1 MRRCRYARGVTAAND
16 TLTRE
21 DALTYLRRFPD
32 RGVPGFAFDLAL
44 VLASNG
50 VVAWLLAHGRLAPAH
65 LVALVAAEAA
75 LLVAI
80 AALAA
85 RAVPVRDWS
94 EPPKPWRERWP
105 VLVFALCWLGF
116 AYALTVTLIGGWPDL
131 LALRRPGAW
140 REAGLHWPLAATML
154 LALVHAYGDL
164 AHYRRHGAPY
174 LSTTSHDALARWMT
188 LLFGAIPFAVPFFVV
203 AIGGI
208 KLVERVLKRLRVEPG
223 PSMLTAALMIGC
235 GYAGFAVI
243 GWLASSGVSGWAIG
257 YVLAKTL
264 SEAAVAAI
272 PLVMRQVA
280 NEPPAASAVLR

>member
-1 MRRCRYARGVTAAND
+1 MAAAND
-16 TLTRE
+16 TLTRG

-32 RGVPGFAFDLAL
+32 RGLRGFAFDLAL
-44 VLASNG
+44 VLAANG
-50 VVAWLLAHGRLAPAH
+50 IVAWFLASGRLAPAH
-65 LVALVAAEAA
+65 LVALVATEAA
-75 LLVAI
+75 LLVVI
-80 AALAA
+80 ASLAA

-105 VLVFALCWLGF
+105 VLVFALAWLGF
-116 AYALTVTLIGGWPDL
+116 AYALTITMIGGWPDF

-140 REAGLHWPLAATML
+140 RGAGLHWPLAATAL
-154 LALVHAYGDL
+154 VALVHALGDL

-174 LSTTSHDALARWMT
+174 LSSTSHDALARWMT

-208 KLVERVLKRLRVEPG
+208 KLVERVLKRMRVEPG
-223 PSMLTAALMIGC
+223 QSILTAGLMIAC

-272 PLVMRQVA
+272 PLVMRHVA
-280 NEPPAASAVLR
+280 NEPAATAAAAR

>member
-1 MRRCRYARGVTAAND
+1 MAAAND

-21 DALTYLRRFPD
+21 DALAYLRRFPD
-32 RGVPGFAFDLAL
+32 RGPAGFAFDLAL
-44 VLASNG
+44 VLAANG
-50 VVAWLLAHGRLAPAH
+50 VVAWFLASGRLASAH
-65 LVALVAAEAA
+65 LVALVATEAA

-80 AALAA
+80 ASLAA
-85 RAVPVRDWS
+85 HAVPVRDRA

-105 VLVFALCWLGF
+105 VLVLALAWLGF
-116 AYALTVTLIGGWPDL
+116 AYALTITMIGGWPDFL
-131 LALRRPGAW
+131 ELRRLAAW
-140 REAGLHWPLAATML
+140 REAGLHWPLAATAFV
-154 LALVHAYGDL
+154 ALVHALGDL

-174 LSTTSHDALARWMT
+174 LSSTSHDALARWLT

-203 AIGGI
+203 TIGGI
-208 KLVERVLKRLRVEPG
+208 KLVERVLKRMRVEPG
-223 PSMLTAALMIGC
+223 QSILAAGLMIAC

-272 PLVMRQVA
+272 PLVMRHVA
-280 NEPPAASAVLR
+280 SETAATVPATR